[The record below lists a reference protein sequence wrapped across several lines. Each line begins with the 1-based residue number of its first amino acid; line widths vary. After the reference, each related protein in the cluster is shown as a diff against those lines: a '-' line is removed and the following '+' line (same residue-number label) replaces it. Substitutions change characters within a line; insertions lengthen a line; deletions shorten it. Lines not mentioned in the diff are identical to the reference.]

1 MHLWEAIPHTSLSS
15 LSLSPMFSFT
25 PSPIRVRYA
34 DTDQMGYVYYGNYA
48 RFYEIGRVEA
58 LRSLG
63 FSYKALEATGVL
75 MPVYEN
81 TSRYHKPARY
91 DDLLTLE
98 VTIPEMPRARIVFQY
113 VIRNEAGELLHT
125 GQTTLVFQRADTG
138 RLCTAPPGL
147 LDHLKPFFEPEVGTV

>member
-1 MHLWEAIPHTSLSS
+1 
-15 LSLSPMFSFT
+15 MFTFT
-25 PSPIRVRYA
+25 TLPFRVRYA

-63 FSYKALEATGVL
+63 FSYKELEASGIL

-91 DDLLTLE
+91 DDLLTVT
-98 VTIPEMPRARIVFQY
+98 VTIPELPRARIMFQY
-113 VIRNEAGELLHT
+113 TISNEAGDVVHT

-138 RLCTAPPGL
+138 RLCAAPTGL
-147 LDHLKPFFEPEVGTV
+147 LDQLKPFFEPEVGMS